1 MRTRYLRLYGLGLLF
16 LTATGVAWVNAADVY
31 LSISRGGGQRLRLA
45 IPDFTR
51 TEGGTPA
58 EAGLGHEMARTL
70 ANDLRPY
77 RFFDLI
83 DNQQFLQE
91 AAQADAQAGDIV
103 FKEWADLG
111 AQALVKGTY
120 SQDGRDLIVECRV
133 FDVAG
138 QRMITGKRYRG
149 PSDSAAAMMHR
160 CADEIMLRLTGEPG
174 IAQTKVAFIS
184 RLNGNKEL
192 FVMDQD
198 GSNIRKLTND
208 RSITLSPAWS
218 PDSREIAVTSY
229 RDRNPDVVAV
239 SLIGNGRRALSQ
251 QPGLNSAPAWS
262 PDGSRLALTLSKDGN
277 PEIYTTSRNGTD
289 LRRLTNHPSID
300 TSPTWSPTG
309 RQIAFV
315 SDRSGS
321 PQIYIMDAEGSNVR
335 RLTYQGNYNDRPS
348 WSPRG
353 DRLAYIAMEGS
364 RFDVYVINVDGSGV
378 QRLTMGSGSNESP
391 SWSPDGRFIVFSS
404 TRSGVSQ
411 LYRMYDDGSGQQ
423 QLTFMDGGALSPV
436 WSPRIVE

>member
-1 MRTRYLRLYGLGLLF
+1 MRIRYVRVHLLGLLF
-16 LTATGVAWVNAADVY
+16 LTTVGLVGADAADVY

-45 IPDFTR
+45 IPDFVR
-51 TEGGTPA
+51 AEGGISTNG
-58 EAGLGHEMARTL
+58 GLGHEMARIL
-70 ANDLRPY
+70 ADDLRLY

-91 AAQADAQAGDIV
+91 AAQADAQAGETV
-103 FKEWADLG
+103 FKEWAELG

-120 SQDGRDLIVECRV
+120 SQEERDLIVECRL

-149 PSDSAAAMMHR
+149 PADAFASMMHR
-160 CADEIMLRLTGEPG
+160 CADEIMIRFTGEPG
-174 IAQTKVAFIS
+174 IAQTKIAFIS
-184 RLNGNKEL
+184 RQNGNKEL
-192 FVMDQD
+192 FVMDQN
-198 GSNIRKLTND
+198 GSNVRQLTSD
-208 RSITLSPAWS
+208 RSIILSPAWS

-229 RDRNPDVVAV
+229 RDRNPDLVAV
-239 SLIGNGRRALSQ
+239 GLNGNGRRLLSQ
-251 QPGLNSAPAWS
+251 HPGLNSAPSWS
-262 PDGSRLALTLSKDGN
+262 PDSSRIALTLSKDGN
-277 PEIYTTSRNGTD
+277 PEIYTMSRNGTD
-289 LRRLTNHPSID
+289 LRRLTNHPAID

-321 PQIYIMDAEGSNVR
+321 PQVYIMDAEGSNVR

-353 DRLAYIAMEGS
+353 DRIAFVSMEGS
-364 RFDVYVINVDGSGV
+364 RFDVYVMNVDGSGS
-378 QRLTMGSGSNESP
+378 QRLTMGNGSNESP
-391 SWSPDGRFIVFSS
+391 SWSPDGRFLVFSS
-404 TRSGVSQ
+404 TRSGVPQ

-423 QLTFMDGGALSPV
+423 QLTFLDGGAQSPG
-436 WSPRIVE
+436 WSSRIVE

>member
-1 MRTRYLRLYGLGLLF
+1 MRIRHLSTHLLGLFCMMAMGLVC
-16 LTATGVAWVNAADVY
+16 ADAADVY

-51 TEGGTPA
+51 AEGGSA
-58 EAGLGHEMARTL
+58 ANGGLGHEMARIL
-70 ANDLRPY
+70 ADDLRPY

-83 DNQQFLQE
+83 DNQQFLRE

-103 FKEWADLG
+103 FSEWAELG
-111 AQALVKGTY
+111 AQALVKGTF
-120 SQDGRDLIVECRV
+120 SQEGRDLIVECRL

-149 PSDSAAAMMHR
+149 PADAFASMMHR
-160 CADEIMLRLTGEPG
+160 CADEIMVRFTGEPG
-174 IAQTKVAFIS
+174 IAQTQIAFIS
-184 RLNGNKEL
+184 RQNGNKEL
-192 FVMDQD
+192 FVMDQS
-198 GSNIRKLTND
+198 GANVRQLTSD

-229 RDRNPDVVAV
+229 RDRNPDLVAV
-239 SLIGNGRRALSQ
+239 GLNGNGRRFLSQ
-251 QPGLNSAPAWS
+251 QPGLNTAPAWS
-262 PDGSRLALTLSKDGN
+262 PDGGRLALTLSKDGN
-277 PEIYTTSRNGTD
+277 PEIYTMNRNGTD
-289 LRRLTNHPSID
+289 LRRLTNHQAID

-321 PQIYIMDAEGSNVR
+321 PQVYIMDAEGSNVR
-335 RLTYQGNYNDRPS
+335 RLTYHGNYNDRPS

-353 DRLAYIAMEGS
+353 DRIAFVSMEGS

-378 QRLTMGSGSNESP
+378 QRLTMGNGSNENP
-391 SWSPDGRFIVFSS
+391 SWSPDGRFLVFSS

-423 QLTFMDGGALSPV
+423 QLTFLDGGAQSPV